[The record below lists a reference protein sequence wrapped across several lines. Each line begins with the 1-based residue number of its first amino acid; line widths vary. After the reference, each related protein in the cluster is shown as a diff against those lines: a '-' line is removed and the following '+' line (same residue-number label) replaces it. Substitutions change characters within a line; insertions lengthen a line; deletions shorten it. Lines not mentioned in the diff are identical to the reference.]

1 MKKGSRTG
9 TRVLNQSSSPA
20 AEASEAWMGSVS
32 RKKIRAAVIK
42 TDKIFLGKIFLVVI
56 EILYDMEE
64 PDYEKIGRIEAGK
77 GVPVF

>member
-1 MKKGSRTG
+1 MDGICQQEKDQGCS
-9 TRVLNQSSSPA
+9 NQN
-20 AEASEAWMGSVS
+20 
-32 RKKIRAAVIK
+32 RQ
-42 TDKIFLGKIFLVVI
+42 DFLGKIFLVVI

>member
-9 TRVLNQSSSPA
+9 TRVLNQSRSPA

-56 EILYDMEE
+56 EILYDME
-64 PDYEKIGRIEAGK
+64 DYTYIY
-77 GVPVF
+77 